1 MRKAC
6 VISAASALLSLAP
19 AEYVFAQTTSATL
32 TGRILDPRGAPA
44 PAITVSV
51 TGQGTG
57 VSRTAVTDTNGL
69 YVLSNLP
76 PGVVDLGVTATG
88 FAEISRKDLALEVG
102 RTYSF
107 DFRLTV
113 GGLTETV
120 DVRNVVGVDT
130 SRSVV
135 DAVIS
140 TSLIDALPL
149 NGRNF
154 MELALLVPGNA
165 PAPTS
170 IRRR

>member
-6 VISAASALLSLAP
+6 VISAASALLSLA
-19 AEYVFAQTTSATL
+19 ASVHVFAQTTSATI
-32 TGRILDPRGAPA
+32 TGRILDPQGAPA

-76 PGVVDLGVTATG
+76 PGVVDLGVAATG

-113 GGLTETV
+113 GCL
-120 DVRNVVGVDT
+120 
-130 SRSVV
+130 
-135 DAVIS
+135 
-140 TSLIDALPL
+140 
-149 NGRNF
+149 F
-154 MELALLVPGNA
+154 
-165 PAPTS
+165 
-170 IRRR
+170 